1 MRLNEDMRLKMP
13 AGAYPAP
20 DGFADAGNPSSAEL
34 SELVSGIARLHANAE
49 MACDLL
55 KSMAHEGRLVILCL
69 LSLKERSVMELEESL
84 DLRQPAV
91 SQQLARLRADNL
103 VKTRRDGK
111 MIYYSLASEEA
122 RAVVSVLTRFFGK
135 A

>member
-1 MRLNEDMRLKMP
+1 MSLTADMGLKMP
-13 AGAYPAP
+13 AASLPISEQH
-20 DGFADAGNPSSAEL
+20 ADLAHLSPIEQDERISS
-34 SELVSGIARLHANAE
+34 IARLQANAE
-49 MACDLL
+49 RACDLL
-55 KSMAHEGRLVILCL
+55 KSMAHEGRLIILCL

-122 RAVVSVLTRFFGK
+122 RAVVHVLTRFFAK
-135 A
+135 V